1 MLSANYLLL
10 YLIALFMKAEDPH
23 QLTILREQTKL
34 LFEHLPFVL
43 YGVMASSTGLVAV
56 LWHTGQGTALLLWL
70 LAVYMLTGLR
80 WWVRRHF
87 NKLGAHFDPQY
98 WIRVAIQFTAA
109 SGILWGLAG
118 VMFFSTNPMVLMALS
133 IFLAAMVAGA
143 VSSHACH
150 TPAYVAFALPAS
162 LPFIALC
169 LWQKTPFFAILATVA
184 LVFVLIN
191 IHYGRNLQNMVIQ
204 SIRLRFQNAELI
216 GELTLQKRVAEQASV
231 AKTRFLAAASHDLRQ
246 PVQAIEL
253 LVDALGEDLANHPSR
268 GLLDRIQEAGH
279 GLRNLLNAL
288 LDSAKINAAAITA
301 KPRHIQLAP
310 LLKRICNE
318 LATQAQ
324 HKGLDIRVAKTKAC
338 AYTDPALLELILRN
352 YVENAIKYTPEGRV
366 LIGCRKQGGQIRIE
380 VHDTGIGIPAS
391 AQETVFQEFYQLG
404 NPERDKA
411 KGLGL
416 GLYIAHSLGK
426 LLNHDIG
433 VNSTVDKGSMFY
445 VTVPQGDANHLL
457 DEPSRV
463 QAGGKTPLTGKT
475 VLLIDDDDL
484 VRASVTEM
492 LNRWQCST
500 IAAEDAET
508 ALRILMARG
517 RMPDAIVA
525 DYRLRNKS
533 TGVQAIQS
541 LQAQLGNVPAV
552 ILTGDTAPSRIQ
564 EARNSGFLI
573 LHKPLSGVQLRSTLS
588 ELMST
593 QTTG

>member
-1 MLSANYLLL
+1 MLSENYLLP

-338 AYTDPALLELILRN
+338 VYTDPALLELILRN

-433 VNSTVDKGSMFY
+433 VNSTVGKGSMFY
-445 VTVPQGDANHLL
+445 VTVPQGDTSHLM

-492 LNRWQCST
+492 LSRWQCST

-588 ELMST
+588 ELMSAKVR
-593 QTTG
+593 G

>member
-1 MLSANYLLL
+1 
-10 YLIALFMKAEDPH
+10 MKAESNH
-23 QLTILREQTKL
+23 EITILREQTKL

-43 YGVMASSTGLVAV
+43 YGVMASSAGLVVV
-56 LWHTGQGTALLLWL
+56 LWHTGQTTELMLWL
-70 LAVYMLTGLR
+70 LAVYLLTGLR
-80 WWVRRHF
+80 WLARRHF
-87 NKLGAHFDPQY
+87 NTLGTHFDAQH
-98 WIRVAIQFTAA
+98 WLQVAILFTAA
-109 SGILWGLAG
+109 SGILWGFAG
-118 VMFFSTNPMVLMALS
+118 VIFFSTNPVVLMTLT

-150 TPAYVAFALPAS
+150 TPAYAAFALPAS
-162 LPFIALC
+162 LPFVARC
-169 LWQKTPFFAILATVA
+169 LLENTPFYWVLGSVS
-184 LVFVLIN
+184 LLFVLIN

-216 GELTLQKRVAEQASV
+216 TELTLQKRVAEQASM

-253 LVDALGEDLANHPSR
+253 LVDALREDLTNHPSK
-268 GLLDRIQEAGH
+268 GLLDRIQQAGH

-310 LLKRICNE
+310 LLKRIAND
-318 LATQAQ
+318 LAAQAQ
-324 HKGLDIRVAKTKAC
+324 HKSLDIRVAKTKVC

-352 YVENAIKYTPEGRV
+352 YVENAIKYTHEGRV
-366 LIGCRKQGGQIRIE
+366 LVGCRKQGDYIRIE

-426 LLNHDIG
+426 LLHHDIG
-433 VNSTVDKGSMFY
+433 VNSTVGKGSMFY
-445 VTVPQGDANHLL
+445 VTVPKGDTNHLL

-463 QAGGKTPLTGKT
+463 HPSSKTPLTGKT

-533 TGVQAIQS
+533 TGVEAIKL
-541 LQAQLGNVPAV
+541 LQGQLGDVPAV
-552 ILTGDTAPSRIQ
+552 ILTGDTASSRIH
-564 EARNSGFLI
+564 EAKSSGFMI
-573 LHKPLSGVQLRSTLS
+573 LHKPLSGVQLRDTLS
-588 ELMST
+588 ELMGSKVT
-593 QTTG
+593 

>member
-1 MLSANYLLL
+1 MLSENYLLP

-43 YGVMASSTGLVAV
+43 YGVMASSAGLVAV
-56 LWHTGQGTALLLWL
+56 LWHTGQGNALLLWL

-87 NKLGAHFDPQY
+87 NKLGAHFDPQH
-98 WIRVAIQFTAA
+98 WIQVAVQFTAA
-109 SGILWGLAG
+109 SGILWGFAG
-118 VMFFSTNPMVLMALS
+118 VVFFSTDPMVLMVLTT
-133 IFLAAMVAGA
+133 FLAAMVAGA

-150 TPAYVAFALPAS
+150 TPAYAAFALPAS
-162 LPFIALC
+162 MPFIARC
-169 LWQKTPFFAILATVA
+169 FWENTPFFWVLGTVA
-184 LVFVLIN
+184 FVYVLIN
-191 IHYGRNLQNMVIQ
+191 VNYGRNLQNMVIQ

-216 GELTLQKRVAEQASV
+216 GELTLQKRVAEQASI

-253 LVDALGEDLANHPSR
+253 LVDALGEDLANHPSK
-268 GLLDRIQEAGH
+268 GLLDRIQEAGY

-301 KPRHIQLAP
+301 KPRHVQLAP
-310 LLKRICNE
+310 LLKRISNE
-318 LATQAQ
+318 LSTQAQ

-338 AYTDPALLELILRN
+338 VYTDPALLELILRN

-433 VNSTVDKGSMFY
+433 VNSTVGKGSMFY
-445 VTVPQGDANHLL
+445 VTVPQGSASHLM
-457 DEPSRV
+457 DEPSRM

-588 ELMST
+588 ELMSAKVS
-593 QTTG
+593 G

>member
-1 MLSANYLLL
+1 
-10 YLIALFMKAEDPH
+10 
-23 QLTILREQTKL
+23 
-34 LFEHLPFVL
+34 
-43 YGVMASSTGLVAV
+43 
-56 LWHTGQGTALLLWL
+56 
-70 LAVYMLTGLR
+70 
-80 WWVRRHF
+80 
-87 NKLGAHFDPQY
+87 
-98 WIRVAIQFTAA
+98 
-109 SGILWGLAG
+109 
-118 VMFFSTNPMVLMALS
+118 
-133 IFLAAMVAGA
+133 
-143 VSSHACH
+143 
-150 TPAYVAFALPAS
+150 
-162 LPFIALC
+162 
-169 LWQKTPFFAILATVA
+169 
-184 LVFVLIN
+184 
-191 IHYGRNLQNMVIQ
+191 
-204 SIRLRFQNAELI
+204 
-216 GELTLQKRVAEQASV
+216 
-231 AKTRFLAAASHDLRQ
+231 
-246 PVQAIEL
+246 
-253 LVDALGEDLANHPSR
+253 
-268 GLLDRIQEAGH
+268 
-279 GLRNLLNAL
+279 
-288 LDSAKINAAAITA
+288 
-301 KPRHIQLAP
+301 
-310 LLKRICNE
+310 
-318 LATQAQ
+318 
-324 HKGLDIRVAKTKAC
+324 VAKTKAC
-338 AYTDPALLELILRN
+338 AYTDPALLELIVRN

-366 LIGCRKQGGQIRIE
+366 LIGCRKQAGQIRIE

-433 VNSTVDKGSMFY
+433 VNSTVGKGSMFY
-445 VTVPQGDANHLL
+445 VTVPQGDASHLM
-457 DEPSRV
+457 DEPGRV

-492 LNRWQCST
+492 LSRWQCST

-588 ELMST
+588 ELMSAKVIS
-593 QTTG
+593 

>member
-10 YLIALFMKAEDPH
+10 YLIAPFMKAEDPH

-43 YGVMASSTGLVAV
+43 YGVMASSAGLVAV
-56 LWHTGQGTALLLWL
+56 LWHTGQGNALLLWL

-87 NKLGAHFDPQY
+87 NKLGAHFDPQH
-98 WIRVAIQFTAA
+98 WIQVAVQFTAA
-109 SGILWGLAG
+109 SGVLWGFAG
-118 VMFFSTNPMVLMALS
+118 FVFFSTDPMVLMVLTT
-133 IFLAAMVAGA
+133 FLAAMVAGA

-150 TPAYVAFALPAS
+150 TPAYAAFALPAS
-162 LPFIALC
+162 MPFIARC
-169 LWQKTPFFAILATVA
+169 FWENTPFFWVLGTVA
-184 LVFVLIN
+184 FVYVLIN
-191 IHYGRNLQNMVIQ
+191 VNYGRNLQNMVIQ

-253 LVDALGEDLANHPSR
+253 LVDALGEDLANHPSK
-268 GLLDRIQEAGH
+268 GLLDRIQEAGY

-301 KPRHIQLAP
+301 KPRHVQLAP
-310 LLKRICNE
+310 LLKRICKE

-324 HKGLDIRVAKTKAC
+324 QKGLDIRVAKTKAC
-338 AYTDPALLELILRN
+338 VYTDPALLELILRN

-433 VNSTVDKGSMFY
+433 VNSTVGKGSMFY
-445 VTVPQGDANHLL
+445 VTVPQGNASHLM

-492 LNRWQCST
+492 LSRWQCST

-593 QTTG
+593 KVSS

>member
-10 YLIALFMKAEDPH
+10 SLIALFMKAEDPH

-43 YGVMASSTGLVAV
+43 YGVMASSAGLVAV

-80 WWVRRHF
+80 WWVRRYF
-87 NKLGAHFDPQY
+87 NKLGAHFDPHH
-98 WIRVAIQFTAA
+98 WIQVAIQFTAA
-109 SGILWGLAG
+109 SGILWGFAG
-118 VMFFSTNPMVLMALS
+118 VVFFSTDPLVLMTLA

-150 TPAYVAFALPAS
+150 TPAYAAFALPAS
-162 LPFIALC
+162 LPFIARC
-169 LWQKTPFFAILATVA
+169 LWENTPFFWVLGTVA
-184 LVFVLIN
+184 FVYVLIN

-216 GELTLQKRVAEQASV
+216 SELTLQKRVAEQASV

-253 LVDALGEDLANHPSR
+253 LVDALGEDLANHPSK
-268 GLLDRIQEAGH
+268 GLLDRIQEAGY

-301 KPRHIQLAP
+301 KPRHVQLAP

-318 LATQAQ
+318 MATQAQ

-338 AYTDPALLELILRN
+338 AYTDPALLELIVRN

-433 VNSTVDKGSMFY
+433 VNSTVGKGSMFY
-445 VTVPQGDANHLL
+445 VTVPAGDASHLM
-457 DEPSRV
+457 DEPGRV

-492 LNRWQCST
+492 LSRWQCST

-564 EARNSGFLI
+564 EARSSGFMI

-588 ELMST
+588 ELMSVKVSS
-593 QTTG
+593 

>member
-43 YGVMASSTGLVAV
+43 YGVMASSAGLVAV
-56 LWHTGQGTALLLWL
+56 LWHTGHGTALLLWL

-216 GELTLQKRVAEQASV
+216 SELTLQKRVAEQASV
-231 AKTRFLAAASHDLRQ
+231 AKTRFLASASHDLRQ

-253 LVDALGEDLANHPSR
+253 LVDALGEDLANHPSK
-268 GLLDRIQEAGH
+268 GLLDRIQEAGY

-338 AYTDPALLELILRN
+338 AYTDPALLELIIRN

-391 AQETVFQEFYQLG
+391 AQETVFQEFYQLD

-433 VNSTVDKGSMFY
+433 VNSTVGKGSMFY

-457 DEPSRV
+457 DEPNRA
-463 QAGGKTPLTGKT
+463 QAAGKTPLTGKT

-492 LNRWQCST
+492 LSRWQCST

>member
-43 YGVMASSTGLVAV
+43 YGVMASSAGLVAV
-56 LWHTGQGTALLLWL
+56 LWHTGQGNALLLWL

-87 NKLGAHFDPQY
+87 NKLGAHFDPQH
-98 WIRVAIQFTAA
+98 WIQVAVQFTAA
-109 SGILWGLAG
+109 SGVLWGFAG
-118 VMFFSTNPMVLMALS
+118 VVFFSTDPMVLMVLTT
-133 IFLAAMVAGA
+133 FLAAMVAGA

-150 TPAYVAFALPAS
+150 TPAYAAFALPAS
-162 LPFIALC
+162 MPFIARC
-169 LWQKTPFFAILATVA
+169 FWENTPFFWVLGTVA
-184 LVFVLIN
+184 FVYVLIN
-191 IHYGRNLQNMVIQ
+191 VNYGRNLQNMVIQ

-216 GELTLQKRVAEQASV
+216 GELTLQKRVAEQASI

-253 LVDALGEDLANHPSR
+253 LVDALGEDLANHPSK
-268 GLLDRIQEAGH
+268 GLLDRIQEAGY

-301 KPRHIQLAP
+301 KPRHVQLAP

-338 AYTDPALLELILRN
+338 VYTDPALLELILRN

-433 VNSTVDKGSMFY
+433 VNSTVGKGSMFY
-445 VTVPQGDANHLL
+445 VTVPQGNASHLM

-492 LNRWQCST
+492 LSRWQCST

-593 QTTG
+593 KVSS

>member
-43 YGVMASSTGLVAV
+43 YGVMASSAGLVAV
-56 LWHTGQGTALLLWL
+56 LWHTGQGNALLLWL

-87 NKLGAHFDPQY
+87 NKLGAHFDPQH
-98 WIRVAIQFTAA
+98 WIQVAVQFTAA
-109 SGILWGLAG
+109 SGVLWGFAG
-118 VMFFSTNPMVLMALS
+118 VVFFSTDPMVLMVLTT
-133 IFLAAMVAGA
+133 FLAAMVAGA

-150 TPAYVAFALPAS
+150 TPAYAAFALPAS
-162 LPFIALC
+162 MPFIARC
-169 LWQKTPFFAILATVA
+169 FWENTPFFWVLGTVA
-184 LVFVLIN
+184 FVYVLIN
-191 IHYGRNLQNMVIQ
+191 VNYGRNLQNMVIQ

-216 GELTLQKRVAEQASV
+216 SELTLQKRVAEQASV

-253 LVDALGEDLANHPSR
+253 LVDALGEDLANHPSK
-268 GLLDRIQEAGH
+268 GLLDRIQEAGY

-301 KPRHIQLAP
+301 KPRHVQLAP

-318 LATQAQ
+318 MATQAQ

-338 AYTDPALLELILRN
+338 AYTDPALLELIVRN

-433 VNSTVDKGSMFY
+433 VNSTVGKGSMFY
-445 VTVPQGDANHLL
+445 VM
-457 DEPSRV
+457 
-463 QAGGKTPLTGKT
+463 
-475 VLLIDDDDL
+475 LIDDDDL

-492 LNRWQCST
+492 LSRWQCST

-588 ELMST
+588 ELMSAKVSS
-593 QTTG
+593 

>member
-338 AYTDPALLELILRN
+338 VYTDPALLELILRN

-433 VNSTVDKGSMFY
+433 VNSTVGKGSMFY
-445 VTVPQGDANHLL
+445 VTVPQGSASHLM
-457 DEPSRV
+457 DEPSRM

-588 ELMST
+588 ELMSAKVR
-593 QTTG
+593 G

>member
-43 YGVMASSTGLVAV
+43 YGVMASSAGLVAV
-56 LWHTGQGTALLLWL
+56 LWHTGQGNALLLWL

-87 NKLGAHFDPQY
+87 NKLGAHFDPQH
-98 WIRVAIQFTAA
+98 WIQVAVQFTAA
-109 SGILWGLAG
+109 SGVLWGFAG
-118 VMFFSTNPMVLMALS
+118 VVFFSTDPMVLMVLTT
-133 IFLAAMVAGA
+133 FLAAMVAGA

-150 TPAYVAFALPAS
+150 TPAYAAFALPAS
-162 LPFIALC
+162 MPFIARC
-169 LWQKTPFFAILATVA
+169 FWENTPFFWVLGTVA
-184 LVFVLIN
+184 FVYVLIN
-191 IHYGRNLQNMVIQ
+191 VNYGRNLQNMVIQ

-216 GELTLQKRVAEQASV
+216 GELTLQKRVAEQASI

-253 LVDALGEDLANHPSR
+253 LVDALGEDLANHPSK
-268 GLLDRIQEAGH
+268 GLLDRIQEAGY

-288 LDSAKINAAAITA
+288 LDSAKINAATITA
-301 KPRHIQLAP
+301 KPRHVQLAP

-338 AYTDPALLELILRN
+338 VYTDPALLELILRN

-433 VNSTVDKGSMFY
+433 VNSTVGKGSMFY
-445 VTVPQGDANHLL
+445 VTVPQGDTSHLM

-463 QAGGKTPLTGKT
+463 QAGGRTPLTGKT
-475 VLLIDDDDL
+475 VLLIDDDHL

-492 LNRWQCST
+492 LSRWQCST

-517 RMPDAIVA
+517 RIPDAIVA

-588 ELMST
+588 ELMSAKVS
-593 QTTG
+593 G

>member
-1 MLSANYLLL
+1 
-10 YLIALFMKAEDPH
+10 MKAEDPH
-23 QLTILREQTKL
+23 QHTILREQTKL

-43 YGVMASSTGLVAV
+43 YGVMASSAGLVAV

-87 NKLGAHFDPQY
+87 KKLGSHFDPQH
-98 WIRVAIQFTAA
+98 WIQVAIQFTAA
-109 SGILWGLAG
+109 SGILWGFAG
-118 VMFFSTNPMVLMALS
+118 VAFFSTNPMVLMTLA

-150 TPAYVAFALPAS
+150 TPAYAAFALPAS
-162 LPFIALC
+162 LPFIVRC
-169 LWQKTPFFAILATVA
+169 FWENTPFLWVLGSVA
-184 LVFVLIN
+184 FLYVLIN
-191 IHYGRNLQNMVIQ
+191 INYGRNLQNMVVQ

-253 LVDALGEDLANHPSR
+253 LVDALGEDLANHPSK
-268 GLLDRIQEAGH
+268 GLLDRIQEAGY

-318 LATQAQ
+318 MTTQARL
-324 HKGLDIRVAKTKAC
+324 KGLDIRVAKTKAC
-338 AYTDPALLELILRN
+338 AYTDPALLELIIRN

-366 LIGCRKQGGQIRIE
+366 LIGCRKQHGQIRIE

-433 VNSTVDKGSMFY
+433 VNSTVGKGSMFY
-445 VTVPQGDANHLL
+445 VTVPQGDASHLM
-457 DEPSRV
+457 DEPSRA
-463 QAGGKTPLTGKT
+463 QANGKTPLTGKT

-533 TGVQAIQS
+533 TGVQAIKS

-564 EARNSGFLI
+564 EARNSGFQI
-573 LHKPLSGVQLRSTLS
+573 LHKPLSGVQLRTTLS
-588 ELMST
+588 ELMGARLSS
-593 QTTG
+593 

>member
-338 AYTDPALLELILRN
+338 VYTDPALLELILRN

-433 VNSTVDKGSMFY
+433 VNSTVGKGSMFY
-445 VTVPQGDANHLL
+445 VTVPQGDTSHLM

-492 LNRWQCST
+492 LSRWQCST

-588 ELMST
+588 ELMSAKVR
-593 QTTG
+593 G

>member
-1 MLSANYLLL
+1 
-10 YLIALFMKAEDPH
+10 
-23 QLTILREQTKL
+23 
-34 LFEHLPFVL
+34 
-43 YGVMASSTGLVAV
+43 
-56 LWHTGQGTALLLWL
+56 
-70 LAVYMLTGLR
+70 
-80 WWVRRHF
+80 
-87 NKLGAHFDPQY
+87 
-98 WIRVAIQFTAA
+98 
-109 SGILWGLAG
+109 
-118 VMFFSTNPMVLMALS
+118 
-133 IFLAAMVAGA
+133 
-143 VSSHACH
+143 
-150 TPAYVAFALPAS
+150 
-162 LPFIALC
+162 
-169 LWQKTPFFAILATVA
+169 
-184 LVFVLIN
+184 
-191 IHYGRNLQNMVIQ
+191 MVIQ

-338 AYTDPALLELILRN
+338 VYTDPALLELILRN

-433 VNSTVDKGSMFY
+433 VNSTVGKGSMFY
-445 VTVPQGDANHLL
+445 VTVPQGDTSHLM

-492 LNRWQCST
+492 LSRWQCST

-588 ELMST
+588 ELMSAKVR
-593 QTTG
+593 G

>member
-1 MLSANYLLL
+1 
-10 YLIALFMKAEDPH
+10 
-23 QLTILREQTKL
+23 
-34 LFEHLPFVL
+34 
-43 YGVMASSTGLVAV
+43 MASSAGLVTL
-56 LWHTGQGTALLLWL
+56 LWHTGQSTELLLWL
-70 LAVYMLTGLR
+70 LAVYLLTALR
-80 WWVRRHF
+80 WLARRRF
-87 NKLGAHFDPQY
+87 NALGTHFDEQH
-98 WIRVAIQFTAA
+98 WLQVAIQLTAA
-109 SGILWGLAG
+109 SGILWGFAG
-118 VMFFSTNPMVLMALS
+118 VVFFSTNPVVLMTLT

-150 TPAYVAFALPAS
+150 TPAYAAFALPAS
-162 LPFIALC
+162 LPFIARC
-169 LWQKTPFFAILATVA
+169 LWENTTFYWVLGAASLA
-184 LVFVLIN
+184 FVLIN

-204 SIRLRFQNAELI
+204 SIRLRFQNAELVS
-216 GELTLQKRVAEQASV
+216 ELTLQKGVAEQASM

-253 LVDALGEDLANHPSR
+253 LVDALREDLANHPSK
-268 GLLDRIQEAGH
+268 GLLDRIQQAGH

-310 LLKRICNE
+310 LLKRIAND
-318 LATQAQ
+318 LAAQAQ
-324 HKGLDIRVAKTKAC
+324 HKSLDIRVAQTKAC

-352 YVENAIKYTPEGRV
+352 YIENAIKYTNEGRILV
-366 LIGCRKQGGQIRIE
+366 GCRKQGKHIRIE

-416 GLYIAHSLGK
+416 GLYIAYSLGK

-433 VNSTVDKGSMFY
+433 VNSTVGEGSMFY
-445 VTVPQGDANHLL
+445 VTVPQGDASHLL
-457 DEPSRV
+457 DEPSRA
-463 QAGGKTPLTGKT
+463 QASYKTPLTGKT

-525 DYRLRNKS
+525 DYRLRNNS
-533 TGVQAIQS
+533 TGVQAIKL
-541 LQAQLGNVPAV
+541 LQGQLGNIPAV
-552 ILTGDTAPSRIQ
+552 ILTGDTAPSRIH
-564 EARNSGFLI
+564 EAKSSGLMI
-573 LHKPLSGVQLRSTLS
+573 LHKPLSGVQLRDTLS
-588 ELMST
+588 DLMASKAIS
-593 QTTG
+593 

>member
-1 MLSANYLLL
+1 
-10 YLIALFMKAEDPH
+10 MKAEDPH

-43 YGVMASSTGLVAV
+43 YGVMASSAGLVAV
-56 LWHTGQGTALLLWL
+56 LWHTGQGNALLLWL

-87 NKLGAHFDPQY
+87 NKLGAHFDPQH
-98 WIRVAIQFTAA
+98 WIQVAVQFTAA
-109 SGILWGLAG
+109 SGVLWGFAG
-118 VMFFSTNPMVLMALS
+118 FVFFSTDPMVLMVLTT
-133 IFLAAMVAGA
+133 FLAAMVAGA

-150 TPAYVAFALPAS
+150 TPAYAAFALPAS
-162 LPFIALC
+162 MPFIARC
-169 LWQKTPFFAILATVA
+169 FWENTPFFWVLGTVA
-184 LVFVLIN
+184 FVYVLIN
-191 IHYGRNLQNMVIQ
+191 VNYGRNLQNMVIQ

-253 LVDALGEDLANHPSR
+253 LVDALGEDLANHPSK
-268 GLLDRIQEAGH
+268 GLLDRIQEAGY

-301 KPRHIQLAP
+301 KPRHVQLAP

-324 HKGLDIRVAKTKAC
+324 QKGLDIRVAKTKAC
-338 AYTDPALLELILRN
+338 VYTDPALLELILRN

-433 VNSTVDKGSMFY
+433 VNSTVGKGSMFY
-445 VTVPQGDANHLL
+445 VSVPQGNASHLM

-492 LNRWQCST
+492 LSRWQCST

-588 ELMST
+588 ELMSAKVS
-593 QTTG
+593 G

>member
-1 MLSANYLLL
+1 
-10 YLIALFMKAEDPH
+10 MKLQDPH
-23 QLTILREQTKL
+23 QQVVLREQTKL

-43 YGVMASSTGLVAV
+43 YGVMAAAAGFVAL
-56 LWHTGQGTALLLWL
+56 LWNTGQNTALMLWVT
-70 LAVYMLTGLR
+70 AVYLLTGLR
-80 WWVRRHF
+80 WLVRRRFLRENDNF
-87 NKLGAHFDPQY
+87 NAHY
-98 WIRVAIQFTAA
+98 WLQIAIQLTAA

-118 VMFFSTNPMVLMALS
+118 VIFFSSDPLVLMTLS

-150 TPAYVAFALPAS
+150 TPAYIAFAVPAA
-162 LPFIALC
+162 LPFILRC
-169 LWQKTPFFAILATVA
+169 YWEVEPFFLVLGTVA

-216 GELTLQKRVAEQASV
+216 EELTMQKRVAEQASV

-253 LVDALGEDLANHPSR
+253 LVDALSEDLANHPSR
-268 GLLDRIQEAGH
+268 SLLDRIQEAGY

-288 LDSAKINAAAITA
+288 LDSAKINAAAITT

-318 LATQAQ
+318 LNTQAQ
-324 HKGLDIRVAKTKAC
+324 HKGLDIRLANTKGCC

-352 YVENAIKYTPEGRV
+352 YIENAIKYTREGRV
-366 LIGCRKQGGQIRIE
+366 LVGCRKQGAHIRIE

-391 AQETVFQEFYQLG
+391 AKETVFHEFYQLG

-426 LLNHDIG
+426 LLNHEIG
-433 VNSTVDKGSMFY
+433 VYSTVDKGSMFY
-445 VTVPQGDANHLL
+445 VTVPKGDTSQLQDASGHVHTN
-457 DEPSRV
+457 
-463 QAGGKTPLTGKT
+463 KTPLAGKT

-492 LNRWQCST
+492 LARWQCST
-500 IAAEDAET
+500 ISAEDAET

-517 RMPDAIVA
+517 KMPDAIVA

-533 TGVQAIQS
+533 TGVQAIHA
-541 LQAQLGNVPAV
+541 LQAQLGNIPAV
-552 ILTGDTAPSRIQ
+552 ILTGDTAPGRIQ
-564 EARNSGFLI
+564 EARKSGFQI
-573 LHKPLSGVQLRSTLS
+573 LHKPLSGVQLRNTLS
-588 ELMST
+588 ELMGERLSGST
-593 QTTG
+593 ST